1 MFCVEWLYPAVTGGH
16 PLHLKLSIGLVLSPL
31 FVQRMFVEG
40 LNALNIAMGDALKD
54 VSLPVGNNHVF
65 LNVIPPVE
73 VDPNYVD
80 ACLKN
85 LARRYSDRLRRL
97 RVSQVLARIRGFS
110 ATRTATLLLLLCS
123 FMCVAPLH

>member
-1 MFCVEWLYPAVTGGH
+1 
-16 PLHLKLSIGLVLSPL
+16 
-31 FVQRMFVEG
+31 MFVEG

-97 RVSQVLARIRGFS
+97 RVSQVS
-110 ATRTATLLLLLCS
+110 ATRPRCPHVTIAMRIAS
-123 FMCVAPLH
+123 QQ

>member
-1 MFCVEWLYPAVTGGH
+1 MQVPRLHPNDCVFRVNA
-16 PLHLKLSIGLVLSPL
+16 
-31 FVQRMFVEG
+31 QRMFVEA
-40 LNALNIAMGDALKD
+40 LNALNLAMGDALKD

-80 ACLKN
+80 ACLKS

-97 RVSQVLARIRGFS
+97 RVSQVRALLAVYW
-110 ATRTATLLLLLCS
+110 
-123 FMCVAPLH
+123 FM

>member
-1 MFCVEWLYPAVTGGH
+1 MASVANISCISSSRLA
-16 PLHLKLSIGLVLSPL
+16 LSCLSL

-97 RVSQVLARIRGFS
+97 RVSQVLARIRVVG
-110 ATRTATLLLLLCS
+110 ATRTATLLLLLCPS
-123 FMCVAPLH
+123 MCVAPCTKQLARSLL

>member
-1 MFCVEWLYPAVTGGH
+1 MYPAVTCQH
-16 PLHLKLSIGLVLSPL
+16 KVHLKLTIGFVLSPL

-97 RVSQVLARIRGFS
+97 RVSQVLARTRVFLF
-110 ATRTATLLLLLCS
+110 ATRMASLLLVPIVL
-123 FMCVAPLH
+123 VNV